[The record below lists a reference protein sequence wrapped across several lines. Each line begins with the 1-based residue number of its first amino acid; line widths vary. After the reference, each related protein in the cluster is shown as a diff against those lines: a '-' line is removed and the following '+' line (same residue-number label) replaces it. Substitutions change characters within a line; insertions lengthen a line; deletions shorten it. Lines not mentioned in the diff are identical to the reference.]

1 MKILVVHP
9 GADSS
14 TSDVEA
20 GLCFGLQA
28 HGCQVWRYRLDLL
41 IEPSRRWLFA
51 AWRTLRKV
59 NADQIKPTYTDV
71 ALQASKEAFWMAQRR
86 NVDAVVIVSAMNFH
100 PLVVQA
106 MRRSGLKVYVLLTE
120 SPYDLER
127 ELDVARMVDGCW
139 TTERTCVPAFR
150 SVQPNSGYLPHG
162 WHPER
167 HFVGAHADDASVA
180 AHDVVFVGTA
190 FPERVAWLEAVDWT
204 GIDLGLYGNW
214 GTDLLPARHR
224 LRKHVIAKTIT
235 NRAAAA
241 LYRRAKIGLNL
252 YRDTPPR
259 LPPAESLN
267 PRAYELAACGVCTV
281 SSDRAEV
288 REVFG
293 SNVPAPSEAIL
304 RDLLGDAE
312 RRAAMQQAGPSLV
325 AHASWVERAKI
336 VLGDLQFSRA
346 A

>member
-1 MKILVVHP
+1 MRLLVVHP

-14 TSDVEA
+14 TTDVEA
-20 GLCFGLQA
+20 GLCFGLQH

-41 IEPSRRWLFA
+41 LEPSRRWLFS
-51 AWRTLRKV
+51 AWRALKKV
-59 NADQIKPTYTDV
+59 SADQDRPTDADI

-86 NVDAVVIVSAMNFH
+86 HVDAVIIVSAMNFH

-106 MRRSGLKVYVLLTE
+106 MRDAKIPVYVLFTE
-120 SPYDLER
+120 SPYFLQE
-127 ELDVARMVDGCW
+127 ELDVAKVVDGCW
-139 TTERTCVPAFR
+139 TNERTCVPAFR
-150 SVQPNSGYLPHG
+150 AVQPNSGYVPHG

-167 HFVGAHADDASVA
+167 HRVGLQPGDLELP

-190 FPERVAWLEAVDWT
+190 FPERVAWFEAVDWT

-214 GTDLLPARHR
+214 EMLPSRHS
-224 LRKHVIAKTIT
+224 LRQYVKAKRIT
-235 NRAAAA
+235 NRAAAG

-252 YRDTPPR
+252 YRETPAG

-288 REVFG
+288 RELFG
-293 SNVPAPSEAIL
+293 QLMPAPSEVIL

-312 RRAAMQQAGPSLV
+312 RREAIRQALPAAV
-325 AHASWVERAKI
+325 ASASWVERAQI
-336 VLGDLQFSRA
+336 ILGDLQFQRA